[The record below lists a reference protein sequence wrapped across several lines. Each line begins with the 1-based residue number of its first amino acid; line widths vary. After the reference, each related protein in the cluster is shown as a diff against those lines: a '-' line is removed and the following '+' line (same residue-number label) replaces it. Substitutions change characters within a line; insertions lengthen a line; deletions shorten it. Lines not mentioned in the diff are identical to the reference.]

1 MANIQK
7 ALDALQPYVI
17 GIRYLNGTVLVDAL
31 FKDGWVVPDDKL
43 IQKGQGD
50 DSMNYYMFFSESPKI
65 GLDDILAYVE
75 KTIKLNLEKEKK
87 YELLKAKVDE
97 LKLLFQK
104 HPLSKL
110 NTLKFTFSDEELDTN
125 KDEFNLDIDFPS
137 NIEEEEDSFEEE
149 EQELIEEP
157 QQQNGVYLDENHNA
171 IPLSEEDKEML
182 AEEARA
188 KRNMV
193 AIKNKKSNQQR
204 KPFVELPPR
213 KPKEVMVQE
222 HFVNNDCSCGPDEAC
237 NKCIDSTY

>member
-50 DSMNYYMFFSESPKI
+50 DSLNYYMFFSESPQI
-65 GLDDILAYVE
+65 GLDDILDYVE

-87 YELLKAKVDE
+87 YELLKSKVDE

-104 HPLSKL
+104 NQLSKL
-110 NTLKFTFSDEELDTN
+110 NTLKFIFSDEDLVPN
-125 KDEFNLDIDFPS
+125 IDEFNLNIDYNNEFS
-137 NIEEEEDSFEEE
+137 STEQEKFEEE
-149 EQELIEEP
+149 VIEQP
-157 QQQNGVYLDENHNA
+157 QQNGTYLDENHNP
-171 IPLSEEDKEML
+171 IPLSEEDKEIL

-188 KRNMV
+188 ERNRL
-193 AIKNKKSNQQR
+193 AIKNKKTNPPR
-204 KPFVELPPR
+204 KPLIELPPR
-213 KPKEVMVQE
+213 KQKEVMIQE
-222 HFVNNDCSCGPDEAC
+222 PLINGDCSCGPEEAC
-237 NKCIDSTY
+237 NKCMDSKY

>member
-31 FKDGWVVPDDKL
+31 FKDGWIVPDDKL

-50 DSMNYYMFFSESPKI
+50 DSMNYYMFFSESPQI

-110 NTLKFTFSDEELDTN
+110 NSLKFTFSDEELVPS

-137 NIEEEEDSFEEE
+137 NPEEDDSFEEE
-149 EQELIEEP
+149 VIEQPE
-157 QQQNGVYLDENHNA
+157 QQNGTYLDENHNP
-171 IPLSEEDKEML
+171 IPLSEEDKEIL

-188 KRNMV
+188 ERNRL
-193 AIKNKKSNQQR
+193 AIKNKKSNTQR
-204 KPFVELPPR
+204 KPLVELPPR

-222 HFVNNDCSCGPDEAC
+222 PFIDSDCSCGPEEAC
-237 NKCIDSTY
+237 NKCMDSKY